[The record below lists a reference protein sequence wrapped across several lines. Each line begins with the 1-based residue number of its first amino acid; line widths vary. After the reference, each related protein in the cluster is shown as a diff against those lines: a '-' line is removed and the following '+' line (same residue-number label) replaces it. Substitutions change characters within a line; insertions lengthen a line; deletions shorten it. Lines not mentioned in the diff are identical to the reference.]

1 MYKPE
6 VSTDISPKMKTNS
19 EVCLYVL
26 IFTDFLADYFDEK
39 TNKNQD
45 FFSIGENIVKIHRT
59 KFSSINLF

>member
-1 MYKPE
+1 MRFYVIEMYKPE

-26 IFTDFLADYFDEK
+26 IFTDFLVDWLDEK

-45 FFSIGENIVKIHRT
+45 FFFNWRKHREN
-59 KFSSINLF
+59 S